1 MSHCQVVALQKQVV
15 HFGIIPGNAYCCS
28 STMTPRIAARMILC
42 RNVWRITRPSLPT
55 SSLVETPVVTFCGE
69 IILLITAPDEF
80 VAAISTGLRLS
91 CLAATTCR
99 LPKSA
104 LLDVSLPLRKQA
116 IQPRKT
122 EKKGK
127 IAPTFEIARPTV

>member
-1 MSHCQVVALQKQVV
+1 M
-15 HFGIIPGNAYCCS
+15 
-28 STMTPRIAARMILC
+28 LC
-42 RNVWRITRPSLPT
+42 LKVRATINPSLPT
-55 SSLVETPVVTFCGE
+55 SVLVETPVVTVCGE
-69 IILLITAPDEF
+69 IILLITAPEEF
-80 VAAISTGLRLS
+80 EAAIKTGLRLS
-91 CLAATTCR
+91 CRAATTCR

-127 IAPTFEIARPTV
+127 IPPTFEIARPRV